1 MDRPEK
7 DSLRRGMRRELGP
20 MLRLA
25 GPVVS
30 AELGW
35 MAMGIV
41 DTIFVGRLGAEAIGA
56 VSLGN
61 ALYFA
66 VAIFGMGLLL
76 GLDALVSQAH
86 GAGDR
91 RACHDWLVQG
101 LYLAAIA
108 CPASM
113 LLLWA
118 VDANSGR
125 LGLNAAVLE
134 QARPFLRAMTWG
146 TPALFVYAAFRRYL
160 QGMGMVKPVMAALIS
175 ANVVNALMDWMF
187 VYGKL
192 GLPAM
197 GVAGSG
203 WATTISRCYMAGFLV
218 VFTLV
223 DDVRTGRGLIRSRL
237 APRLA
242 AIGRLFAI
250 GLPAATHILLEVGVF
265 ALATTLAGRLDA
277 ISLAAHHVVLDV
289 ASVTF
294 MIPLGLANAGAI
306 RVGQAIGRGEPAAAA
321 RAGWTALA
329 LGAAF
334 MATAG
339 VFMVAFPRPLSALF
353 TDDAGVIALAS
364 RLMLLAA
371 AFQLFDGLQGVATG
385 ALRGAGDTRTAMIC
399 TLVSYWLVGLPLGWY
414 LCFNEGRGVDGLWVG
429 LALGLLVAGL
439 ALLRAWSRTAAALA
453 RGEFRMAGAGVG
465 H

>member
-1 MDRPEK
+1 MDRLEK
-7 DSLRRGMRRELGP
+7 DRLRQGMRRELGP

-76 GLDALVSQAH
+76 GLDALVSQAF

-91 RACHDWLVQG
+91 HECHDWLIQG

-118 VDANSGR
+118 ADPLSER
-125 LGLNAAVLE
+125 LGLNAPVLE
-134 QARPFLRAMTWG
+134 QARPFLRAVTWG
-146 TPALFVYAAFRRYL
+146 TPALFVYATFRRYL

-175 ANVVNALMDWMF
+175 ANVVNALMDWVF
-187 VYGKL
+187 VYGKF
-192 GLPAM
+192 GAPAM

-203 WATTISRCYMAGFLV
+203 WATTISRCYMAGFLAI
-218 VFTLV
+218 FTLV
-223 DDVRTGRGLIRSRL
+223 NDARTGRGLIRTSL
-237 APRLA
+237 APKLE
-242 AIGRLFAI
+242 AIRRLFAI
-250 GLPAATHILLEVGVF
+250 GLPAAMHILMEVGVF
-265 ALATTLAGRLDA
+265 AMATTLAGKLDA

-294 MIPLGLANAGAI
+294 MIPLGLANAAAI
-306 RVGQAIGRGEPAAAA
+306 RVGQSIGRGEPEAAS

-329 LGAAF
+329 LGSAF
-334 MATAG
+334 MAAAG
-339 VFMVAFPRPLSALF
+339 VGMVAFPRPLSALF
-353 TDDAGVIALAS
+353 TDDAGVIATAS
-364 RLMLLAA
+364 GLMLLAA

-385 ALRGAGDTRTAMIC
+385 ALRGAGDTRTAMVC
-399 TLVSYWLVGLPLGWY
+399 TLVCYWGVGLPLGWQ
-414 LCFNEGRGVDGLWVG
+414 LCFRDGRGVFGLWIG
-429 LALGLLVAGL
+429 LALGLFVAGL
-439 ALLRAWSRTAAALA
+439 ALLWAWSRKAAALA
-453 RGEFRMAGAGVG
+453 RGEFTMAGAGVG

>member
-1 MDRPEK
+1 MDRPKK
-7 DSLRRGMRRELGP
+7 DRLRQGMGRELGP

-76 GLDALVSQAH
+76 GLDALISQAY

-91 RACHDWLVQG
+91 RECHDWLVQG

-125 LGLNAAVLE
+125 LGLNAVVLE

-146 TPALFVYAAFRRYL
+146 TPALFIYAAFRRYL

-175 ANVVNALMDWMF
+175 ANVVNVLMDWMF

-192 GLPAM
+192 GVPAM

-218 VFTLV
+218 AYTLV
-223 DDVRTGRGLIRSRL
+223 NDLRTGRGLIRASL

-250 GLPAATHILLEVGVF
+250 GLPAAMHILLEVGVF
-265 ALATTLAGRLDA
+265 ATATTLAGRLDA
-277 ISLAAHHVVLDV
+277 VSLAAHHVVLDV
-289 ASVTF
+289 ASTTS
-294 MIPLGLANAGAI
+294 
-306 RVGQAIGRGEPAAAA
+306 GR
-321 RAGWTALA
+321 
-329 LGAAF
+329 
-334 MATAG
+334 AT
-339 VFMVAFPRPLSALF
+339 
-353 TDDAGVIALAS
+353 
-364 RLMLLAA
+364 
-371 AFQLFDGLQGVATG
+371 
-385 ALRGAGDTRTAMIC
+385 C
-399 TLVSYWLVGLPLGWY
+399 
-414 LCFNEGRGVDGLWVG
+414 
-429 LALGLLVAGL
+429 
-439 ALLRAWSRTAAALA
+439 
-453 RGEFRMAGAGVG
+453 
-465 H
+465 

>member
-1 MDRPEK
+1 
-7 DSLRRGMRRELGP
+7 

-76 GLDALVSQAH
+76 GLDALVSQAY
-86 GAGDR
+86 GAGDLHE
-91 RACHDWLVQG
+91 CHDWLVQG
-101 LYLAAIA
+101 LYLGLVV

-113 LLLWA
+113 ALLWW
-118 VDANSGR
+118 VDSVSDRMGFNPE
-125 LGLNAAVLE
+125 VLA
-134 QARPFLRAMTWG
+134 QARPFLRASMWG
-146 TPALFVYAAFRRYL
+146 TPALFTYAAFRRYL
-160 QGMGMVKPVMAALIS
+160 QGMGLVKPVMAALIS
-175 ANVVNALMDWMF
+175 ANLVNALMDWILI
-187 VYGKL
+187 YGHL
-192 GLPAM
+192 GAPEM

-203 WATTISRCYMAGFLV
+203 WATMISRCYMASFLV
-218 VFTLV
+218 VYAIGRDL
-223 DDVRTGRGLIRSRL
+223 RTGRGLIRTSL

-242 AIGRLFAI
+242 AIRRLFSI

-265 ALATTLAGRLDA
+265 ALATMLAGRLDA
-277 ISLAAHHVVLDV
+277 ASLAAHHVVLDV

-294 MIPLGLANAGAI
+294 MIPLGLATAGAI
-306 RVGQAIGRGEPAAAA
+306 RVGQAIGRGEPAAAS
-321 RAGWTALA
+321 RAGWTALL
-329 LGAAF
+329 LGASF
-334 MATAG
+334 MATSGLVMAIIPG
-339 VFMVAFPRPLSALF
+339 PLSTLF
-353 TDDAGVIALAS
+353 TDDARVVALAS

-399 TLVSYWLVGLPLGWY
+399 TLCCYWAVGLPVGWS
-414 LCFNEGRGVDGLWVG
+414 LAFRDDRGVFGLWIG
-429 LALGLLVAGL
+429 LTLGLFIAGVV
-439 ALLRAWSRTAAALA
+439 LLWAWSRRAAALA
-453 RGEFRMAGAGVG
+453 RGEFSLAGAGVG

>member
-1 MDRPEK
+1 MRQGVREE
-7 DSLRRGMRRELGP
+7 LRP

-25 GPVVS
+25 GPVIS

-76 GLDALVSQAH
+76 GLDALVSQAY
-86 GAGDR
+86 GAGDLHE
-91 RACHDWLVQG
+91 CHDWLVQG
-101 LYLAAIA
+101 VYLAAVV

-113 LLLWA
+113 ALLWY
-118 VDANSGR
+118 VDSISGR
-125 LGLNAAVLE
+125 MGFDPAVLE
-134 QARPFLRAMTWG
+134 QARPFLRASIWG
-146 TPALFVYAAFRRYL
+146 TPALFLYAAFRRYL
-160 QGMGMVKPVMAALIS
+160 QGMGLVKPVMAALIS
-175 ANVVNALMDWMF
+175 ANVVNALMDWAF
-187 VYGKL
+187 VYGKF
-192 GLPAM
+192 GAPAM

-203 WATTISRCYMAGFLV
+203 WATTISRCYMATFLV
-218 VFTLV
+218 VYAIGRDL
-223 DDVRTGRGLIRSRL
+223 RTGRGLIRTSL

-242 AIGRLFAI
+242 AIRRLFAI

-265 ALATTLAGRLDA
+265 ALATMLAGRLDA
-277 ISLAAHHVVLDV
+277 ASLAAHHVVLDV

-294 MIPLGLANAGAI
+294 MIPLGLGTAGAI
-306 RVGQAIGRGEPAAAA
+306 RVGQAIGRGEPAAAS
-321 RAGWTALA
+321 RAGWTALL

-334 MATAG
+334 MTTSGMVMATIPG
-339 VFMVAFPRPLSALF
+339 LLSTLF
-353 TDDAGVIALAS
+353 TNDARVVALAS

-385 ALRGAGDTRTAMIC
+385 ALRGAGDTRTAMLC
-399 TLVSYWLVGLPLGWY
+399 TLVCYWAVGLPVGWS
-414 LCFNEGRGVDGLWVG
+414 LAFRGDRGVFGLWIG
-429 LALGLLVAGL
+429 LTLGLFVAGVV
-439 ALLRAWSRTAAALA
+439 LLWAWNRRAAALA
-453 RGEFRMAGAGVG
+453 RGEFSLAGAGVG

>member
-1 MDRPEK
+1 MDRLQR
-7 DSLRRGMRRELGP
+7 DLLRQGMRLELGP

-76 GLDALVSQAH
+76 GLDALVSQAY
-86 GAGDR
+86 GAGDLHE
-91 RACHDWLVQG
+91 CHDWLVQG
-101 LYLAAIA
+101 MYLAAML
-108 CPASM
+108 CPPAM
-113 LLLWA
+113 LLLW
-118 VDANSGR
+118 VVEPLSDR
-125 LGLNAAVLE
+125 MGLNAAVLE
-134 QARPFLRAMTWG
+134 QAKPFLRAMTWG
-146 TPALFVYAAFRRYL
+146 TPALFIYATFRRYL
-160 QGMGMVKPVMAALIS
+160 QGMGLVKPVMAALLS
-175 ANVVNALMDWMF
+175 ANVVNALMDWVF

-192 GLPAM
+192 GFPAM
-197 GVAGSG
+197 GVEGSG
-203 WATTISRCYMAGFLV
+203 WATTISRWYMAGFLV
-218 VFTLV
+218 VFALWN
-223 DDVRTGRGLIRSRL
+223 DARSGSGLIRTRL

-242 AIGRLFAI
+242 AIRRLFGI
-250 GLPAATHILLEVGVF
+250 GLPAAMHLLLEVGVF
-265 ALATTLAGRLDA
+265 ALATTLAGKLDA
-277 ISLAAHHVVLDV
+277 TSLAAHHVVLDV

-294 MIPLGLANAGAI
+294 MIPLGLATAGAI
-306 RVGQAIGRGEPAAAA
+306 RVGQAIGRGEPSAAG

-334 MATAG
+334 MTTSG
-339 VFMVAFPRPLSALF
+339 LVMVAFPRPLAALF
-353 TDDAGVIALAS
+353 TDDAGVIAAAS

-399 TLVSYWLVGLPLGWY
+399 TLICYWFVGLPLGWF
-414 LCFNEGRGVDGLWVG
+414 LCFREGRGVFGLWIG
-429 LALGLLVAGL
+429 LALGLFIAGL
-439 ALLRAWSRTAAALA
+439 TLLFAWRRKAAALG
-453 RGEFRMAGAGVG
+453 RGEFAMVGAGVG

>member
-1 MDRPEK
+1 
-7 DSLRRGMRRELGP
+7 

-76 GLDALVSQAH
+76 GLDALVSQAF

-91 RACHDWLVQG
+91 HECHDWLIQG
-101 LYLAAIA
+101 LYLALLV

-113 LLLWA
+113 LLLWW
-118 VDANSGR
+118 VDPLSER
-125 LGLNAAVLE
+125 LGLNPEVLA
-134 QARPFLRAMTWG
+134 QARPFLRATTWG

-160 QGMGMVKPVMAALIS
+160 QGMGLVKPVMAALIS
-175 ANVVNALMDWMF
+175 ANVVNALMDWIL

-192 GLPAM
+192 GMPAM

-203 WATTISRCYMAGFLV
+203 WATSISRCYMAGFLV

-223 DDVRTGRGLIRSRL
+223 HDAGTGRGLIRSGL
-237 APRLA
+237 TPNPA
-242 AIGRLFAI
+242 AIRRLFAI
-250 GLPAATHILLEVGVF
+250 GLPAAMHILLEVGVF
-265 ALATTLAGRLDA
+265 ALATTLAGKLDA
-277 ISLAAHHVVLDV
+277 ISLAAHHVVLDL

-306 RVGQAIGRGEPAAAA
+306 RVGQAIGRGEPEAAS
-321 RAGWTALA
+321 RAGWTALT

-334 MATAG
+334 MAAAG
-339 VFMVAFPRPLSALF
+339 AFMVVFPRPLSALF
-353 TDDAGVIALAS
+353 TDDAAVIATAS
-364 RLMLLAA
+364 RLILLAA
-371 AFQLFDGLQGVATG
+371 AFQLFDGLQGVAAGT
-385 ALRGAGDTRTAMIC
+385 LCGAGDTRTAMIC
-399 TLVSYWLVGLPLGWY
+399 TLACYWGLGLPLGWF
-414 LCFNEGRGVDGLWVG
+414 LCFRDDRGVFGLWVG
-429 LALGLLVAGL
+429 LALGLFVAGL
-439 ALLRAWSRTAAALA
+439 ALLRAWSRKAAALA
-453 RGEFRMAGAGVG
+453 RGEFSLVGAGVG